1 MIQKIHVGL
10 IALLLF
16 VAVIGC
22 SQNKAVEEHT
32 NVGIEQAQ
40 HEVQSDVKQ
49 IELTISAAISLTDAL
64 NEMKDVY
71 EKEHKEVTLTFN
83 LGGSGKLAQQ
93 IEQGAPVDIF
103 LSADTKWMDELESK
117 SLVVT
122 NTRVDF
128 TGNKI
133 VLITNKDNE
142 LGLNSFKDID
152 SSTLTHI
159 AVGEPTSVPAGRYTK
174 EALIA
179 IGKWER
185 VQSKLV
191 FGQDVRQVLTYV
203 ESGNA
208 DMGIVYLSDAVTSDK
223 VTIKAE
229 AQPQWHSAI
238 IYPAA
243 VTAESKNKQEAKK
256 FINFLQG
263 EQGQAILE
271 KYGFVK

>member
-208 DMGIVYLSDAVTSDK
+208 DMGIVYLSDAVTSEK